1 MDYKMMDMEMA
12 ATQSSG
18 GNINWVLIG
27 VIIGAVIL
35 GVVCGI
41 LIGKHTM
48 KKRDI

>member
-12 ATQSSG
+12 AQNSG
-18 GNINWVLIG
+18 GSINWVLIG
-27 VIIGAVIL
+27 VIIGAIIL

-41 LIGKHTM
+41 LLGKHTM